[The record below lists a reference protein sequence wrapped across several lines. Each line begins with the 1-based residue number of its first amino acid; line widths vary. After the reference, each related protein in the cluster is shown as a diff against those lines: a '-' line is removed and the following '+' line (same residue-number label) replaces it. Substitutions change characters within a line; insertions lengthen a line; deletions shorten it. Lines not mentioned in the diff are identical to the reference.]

1 MALIECALHFP
12 FQKLHVSDFPLQR
25 LLILMAIDRHGGG
38 CETHELLER
47 LPAFTKASV
56 SRHLKALRELKLVH
70 AKEVSQDLRRKSW
83 RMSKAGKRFM
93 NEWRA
98 EVTMLRDMML
108 HVRARE
114 ETERATA
121 RSRPPA

>member
-25 LLILMAIDRHGGG
+25 LLILMAIDRYGGN
-38 CETHELLER
+38 CETPSLLER

-56 SRHLKALRELKLVH
+56 SRHLKALRQLKLIEAH
-70 AKEVSQDLRRKSW
+70 EVSQDLRRKSW
-83 RMSKAGKRFM
+83 RMTRAGQRFM

-114 ETERATA
+114 EGARATTE
-121 RSRPPA
+121 SQPAD